1 MKRFLSAALHSLCIV
16 FLLASLA
23 TTYFP
28 GPRANALSALD
39 WKAGRIIDDAIF
51 FNKNSMTVAQIQQFL
66 NAKVPVCDTNHNASF
81 WLYGYWN
88 APPYTCIKDYQE
100 NGKSAAQIIWDAGQ
114 SYGINPQALIVIL
127 QKETGLITDTWAAPW
142 QYKRAVGYKCPDSKL
157 GTDVDANQNGCYDTH
172 ENFTAQ
178 INGAAYRL
186 RDYVTYPDSYNF
198 KAGVTRSILYN
209 PDTSCGSSNVYIT
222 NSATAALYNYTP
234 YQPNRAALASMNDLS
249 AGGTA
254 ACGAYGNRNFF
265 WYFNKWFG
273 STTIGSVP
281 SPLYKSTDTQQIFA
295 VFNLTKYLI
304 SSPDVL
310 VSYGLDRYPVP
321 EVSGAILNNFATGTP
336 LNSSIAKK
344 AADPS
349 GIIYFFDGG
358 KRFPITIDSCKYN
371 LDGSQNI
378 STTWGLDCFNST
390 TTLSLPN
397 EFIDNFSA
405 EDIPL
410 SPLAIN
416 NGAVWKMENGK
427 KRRITNASIVDANGG
442 WGKAK
447 WMQDYHMTQP
457 EGKLLIPNNTVV
469 KFSESPQ
476 IYVYSDASLSKVNSP
491 DSYYAWRLNE
501 LPLQN
506 IPAAYNISEPLPI
519 SPSPLSN
526 FVKDSSDKKFMV
538 LTSGNRAGLDGASY
552 ILSLSFDSMPDSLL
566 TRLPIT
572 GLSTIFRSPSG
583 SIFTIENN
591 KRLAF
596 PTFEDIYY
604 SGLKLDQMQSV
615 PSDFENAVPYAGY
628 KLSPGRLVK
637 VAGDDTIRYI
647 YSEGASLA
655 VYSTKFAGLPY
666 SKLITVDLAT
676 GNRYPIVG
684 TYH

>member
-1 MKRFLSAALHSLCIV
+1 MRRLFFSAV
-16 FLLASLA
+16 NVSLA
-23 TTYFP
+23 IFVCGIILISCFP
-28 GPRANALSALD
+28 SSKTQALSSLD

-51 FNKNSMTVAQIQQFL
+51 FNKNAMTVTQIQQFL

-100 NGKSAAQIIWDAGQ
+100 NGKSAAQIIWDASQ
-114 SYGINPQALIVIL
+114 SYGINPQVLIVIL

-142 QYKRAVGYKCPDSKL
+142 QYKRAVGYKCPDSTL
-157 GTDVDANQNGCYDTH
+157 GTDVDANQNGCYDAY
-172 ENFTAQ
+172 ENFTSQ
-178 INGAAYRL
+178 INGAAFRL
-186 RDYVTYPDSYNF
+186 RDYVTNPDSYNF

-234 YQPNRAALASMNDLS
+234 YQPNAAALANMNDLS

-254 ACGAYGNRNFF
+254 TCGAYGNRNFF

-273 STTIGSVP
+273 STIIGSVP

-304 SSPDVL
+304 PSPDLL

-321 EVSGAILNNFATGTP
+321 EVSGAILDNFATGSP

-344 AADPS
+344 SADPS
-349 GIIYFFDGG
+349 GTIYFFDSG
-358 KRFPITIDSCKYN
+358 KRFPLTIDVCKYN
-371 LDGSQNI
+371 LDGSQNAT
-378 STTWGLDCFNST
+378 TTWGLDCFNST

-397 EFIDNFSA
+397 ELIDNFTA
-405 EDIPL
+405 QDIPL

-416 NGAVWKMENGK
+416 NGTVWKMENGK
-427 KRRITNASIVDANGG
+427 KRRITDPSIVEANGG
-442 WGKAK
+442 WSRAK
-447 WMQDYHMTQP
+447 WMQDYHMTQA

-469 KFSESPQ
+469 KFSDSAQ
-476 IYVYSDASLSKVNSP
+476 IYVYSDGSLSKVNSL
-491 DSYYAWRLNE
+491 DDYYAWRLNE
-501 LPLQN
+501 LSTQN
-506 IPAAYNISEPLPI
+506 IPTSYNASDPLLIS
-519 SPSPLSN
+519 SSALSN
-526 FVKDSSDKKFMV
+526 LVKDSADKKFMI
-538 LTSGNRAGLDGASY
+538 LISGNRVALDAASFSSNMTFTSAPDTLLNRLA
-552 ILSLSFDSMPDSLL
+552 IVPLSN
-566 TRLPIT
+566 
-572 GLSTIFRSPSG
+572 IFRSPSG

-591 KRLAF
+591 KRVTF

-604 SGLKLDQMQSV
+604 SGFKLDQIQLVS
-615 PSDFENAVPYAGY
+615 SEFETAVPYGGN
-628 KLSPGRLVK
+628 KLSPGRLIK

-647 YSEGASLA
+647 YSEGVSLA
-655 VYSTKFAGLPY
+655 VYSSKFAGLPY
-666 SKLITVDLAT
+666 SKLITVDVAT